1 MKSLIVK
8 LMILAVIVFS
18 LTCPSYAFFLTRLPG
33 GNSVTIGNEE
43 IWIDEKGNP
52 IGVLRNIS
60 VGMFLPNILFDST
73 TPYGEQGVLI
83 YSYGLYDYADAIIY
97 TDLHK
102 SWWAF
107 WLTRDE
113 LNQLVPML
121 QKANDLSEKLHKT
134 NVSLPEKGKNI
145 GKVNGKWNYI
155 TVDLENTGVG
165 IATFITFQNK
175 ETGEKATIVDYP
187 QKLINIPQII
197 SSVEEAL
204 PSIMTLLDERKSLM
218 NELETE

>member
-1 MKSLIVK
+1 
-8 LMILAVIVFS
+8 
-18 LTCPSYAFFLTRLPG
+18 
-33 GNSVTIGNEE
+33 
-43 IWIDEKGNP
+43 
-52 IGVLRNIS
+52 
-60 VGMFLPNILFDST
+60 
-73 TPYGEQGVLI
+73 
-83 YSYGLYDYADAIIY
+83 
-97 TDLHK
+97 
-102 SWWAF
+102 
-107 WLTRDE
+107 
-113 LNQLVPML
+113 ML